1 VRPAQAPILSG
12 VNGPGSPDL
21 LTQLRR
27 RWERLSA
34 FQRALLGGGAILLAC
49 GYVLVWTAEG
59 AAEGSG
65 VLTAVDLGAK
75 LLIVLVLIGLSA
87 QVLRTIHG
95 RSMAPGRARQVDV
108 LEVTHLASNRTLY
121 LVQVGDQT
129 LLLGATPHQITT
141 LSRLD
146 RNGTRPSFATALERV
161 AREEGG

>member
-1 VRPAQAPILSG
+1 M
-12 VNGPGSPDL
+12 NGPGSPDL
-21 LTQLRR
+21 MTQLRR
-27 RWERLSA
+27 RWERLSPL
-34 FQRALLGGGAILLAC
+34 QRALVGGGAILLAC
-49 GYVLVWTAEG
+49 GYVLFWTAEG
-59 AAEGSG
+59 VADGPG

-87 QVLRTIHG
+87 QLLRAVHG

-129 LLLGATPHQITT
+129 LLLGVTPHQITT

-146 RNGTRPSFATALERV
+146 GGRERRPFAAALERA
-161 AREEGG
+161 AREEGE